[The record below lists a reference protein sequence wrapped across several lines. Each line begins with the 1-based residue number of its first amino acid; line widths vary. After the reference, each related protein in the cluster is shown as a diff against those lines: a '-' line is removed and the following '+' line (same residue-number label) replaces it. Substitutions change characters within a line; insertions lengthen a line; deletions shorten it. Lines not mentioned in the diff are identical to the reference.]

1 MAKVGIIGAGFVGA
15 TAAYAMML
23 NGTCSEIVLI
33 DRDEPRAKAEAAD
46 IAHGAPLAK
55 GVRAYAGDYKD
66 LTGAALVVIAAGS
79 NQKPGESRLNLLAR
93 NAAILASIVPQVVKA
108 APDAVVLL
116 VSNPVDIMTS
126 IARALHPNPSLV
138 MGSGTILDSARFR
151 QLIGERAGVNARYVH
166 SYVMGEHGDSS
177 VMCWSGALIAGMP
190 VATFMSERQIP
201 WDDKI
206 KEGIAYDVRN
216 AALAIIAGKHATYYG
231 IGIAV
236 NSLADAIIN
245 DRHAVYTA
253 SGSCAFDDVCL
264 SLPRLIGRKGILET
278 LMPPLNKDESVA
290 LSHSAQVLYDA
301 QEGVLKDGKLICL

>member
-1 MAKVGIIGAGFVGA
+1 MAKVGVIGAGFVGA

-33 DRDEPRAKAEAAD
+33 DRDEARAKAEAAD

-55 GVRAYAGDYKD
+55 GVRAYAGDYPD
-66 LTGAALVVIAAGS
+66 LKGAALVVIAAGS

-93 NAAILASIVPQVVKA
+93 NAAILASIVPEIVKV
-108 APDAVVLL
+108 APEAVVLL

-126 IARALHPNPSLV
+126 IARALHPTPSLV

-177 VMCWSGALIAGMP
+177 VMCWSSALIAGMP
-190 VATFMSERQIP
+190 VATFMRERKIP
-201 WDDKI
+201 WDDQI
-206 KEGIAYDVRN
+206 MNDIAHDVRN

-253 SGSCAFDDVCL
+253 SGGCAFDDVCL

>member
-33 DRDEPRAKAEAAD
+33 DRDEPRARAEAAD

-66 LTGAALVVIAAGS
+66 LTGASLVVIAAGS

-93 NAAILASIVPQVVKA
+93 NAAILASIVPQIVEV

-245 DRHAVYTA
+245 DRHAVFTV
-253 SGSCAFDDVCL
+253 SGDSPFDEVCL
-264 SLPRLIGRKGILET
+264 SLPRLVGRKGILET

-301 QEGVLKDGKLICL
+301 QEGVLKEGKLVCL

>member
-1 MAKVGIIGAGFVGA
+1 MAKVGVIGAGFVGA

-33 DRDEPRAKAEAAD
+33 DRDEARAKAEAAD

-55 GVRAYAGDYKD
+55 GVRAYAGDYPD
-66 LTGAALVVIAAGS
+66 LKGAALVVIAAGS

-93 NAAILASIVPQVVKA
+93 NAAILASIVPEIVKV

-126 IARALHPNPSLV
+126 IARALHPTPSLV

-177 VMCWSGALIAGMP
+177 VMCWSSALIAGMP
-190 VATFMSERQIP
+190 VASFMRDRKIP

-206 KEGIAYDVRN
+206 MDDFAHDVRN
-216 AALAIIAGKHATYYG
+216 AALSIIAGKHATYYG

-253 SGSCAFDDVCL
+253 SGGCAFDDVCL

>member
-1 MAKVGIIGAGFVGA
+1 MAKVGVIGAGFVGA

-55 GVRAYAGDYKD
+55 GVRAYAGDYPD
-66 LTGAALVVIAAGS
+66 LKGAALVVIAAGS

-93 NAAILASIVPQVVKA
+93 NAAILASIVPEIVKV
-108 APDAVVLL
+108 APEAVVLL

-126 IARALHPNPSLV
+126 IARALHPTPSLV

-177 VMCWSGALIAGMP
+177 VMCWSSALIAGMP
-190 VATFMSERQIP
+190 VATFMRERKIP

-206 KEGIAYDVRN
+206 MDDIAHDVRN

-253 SGSCAFDDVCL
+253 SGGCAFDDVCL

>member
-1 MAKVGIIGAGFVGA
+1 MAKVGVIGAGFVGA

-33 DRDEPRAKAEAAD
+33 DRDEPRARAEAAD

-55 GVRAYAGDYKD
+55 GVRAYAGDYPD
-66 LTGAALVVIAAGS
+66 LKGAALVVIAAGS
-79 NQKPGESRLNLLAR
+79 NQKPGESRLNLLSR
-93 NAAILASIVPQVVKA
+93 NAAILASIVPEIVKV
-108 APDAVVLL
+108 APEAVVLL

-126 IARALHPNPSLV
+126 IARALHPTPSLV

-177 VMCWSGALIAGMP
+177 VMCWSSALIAGMP
-190 VATFMSERQIP
+190 VATFMRERKIP

-206 KEGIAYDVRN
+206 MDAIAYDVRN
-216 AALAIIAGKHATYYG
+216 AALSIIAGKHATYYG

-253 SGSCAFDDVCL
+253 SGGCAFDDVCL

-278 LMPPLNKDESVA
+278 LMPPLNKEESVA

-301 QEGVLKDGKLICL
+301 QEGVLKDGKLVCL

>member
-33 DRDEPRAKAEAAD
+33 DRDEPRARAEAAD

-66 LTGAALVVIAAGS
+66 LTGASLVVIAAGS

-93 NAAILASIVPQVVKA
+93 NAAILASIVPQVVQA

-206 KEGIAYDVRN
+206 KEAIAYDVRN

-245 DRHAVYTA
+245 DRHAVFTV
-253 SGSCAFDDVCL
+253 SGDSPFDEVCL
-264 SLPRLIGRKGILET
+264 SLPRLVGRKGILET

-301 QEGVLKDGKLICL
+301 QEGVLKDGKLVCL

>member
-66 LTGAALVVIAAGS
+66 LTGASLVVIAAGS
-79 NQKPGESRLNLLAR
+79 NQKPGESRLNLLSR
-93 NAAILASIVPQVVKA
+93 NAAILASIVPQVVQA

-206 KEGIAYDVRN
+206 KEAIAYDVRN

-245 DRHAVYTA
+245 DRRAVFTV
-253 SGSCAFDDVCL
+253 SGDSPFDEVCL
-264 SLPRLIGRKGILET
+264 SLPRLVGRKGILET

-301 QEGVLKDGKLICL
+301 QEGVLKDGKLVCL

>member
-1 MAKVGIIGAGFVGA
+1 MAKVGVIGAGFVGA

-33 DRDEPRAKAEAAD
+33 DRDEARAKAEAAD

-55 GVRAYAGDYKD
+55 GVRAYAGDYPD
-66 LTGAALVVIAAGS
+66 LKGAALVVIAAGS

-93 NAAILASIVPQVVKA
+93 NAAILASIVPQVVQA

-126 IARALHPNPSLV
+126 IARALHPTPSLV

-177 VMCWSGALIAGMP
+177 VMCWSSALIAGMP
-190 VATFMSERQIP
+190 VATFMRERKIP

-206 KEGIAYDVRN
+206 MDAIAYDVRN
-216 AALAIIAGKHATYYG
+216 AALSIIAGKHATYYG

-245 DRHAVYTA
+245 DRHAVFTV
-253 SGSCAFDDVCL
+253 SGDSPFDEVCL
-264 SLPRLIGRKGILET
+264 SLPRLVGRKGILET

-301 QEGVLKDGKLICL
+301 QEGVLKDGKLVCL

>member
-66 LTGAALVVIAAGS
+66 LTGAVLVVIAAGS

-93 NAAILASIVPQVVKA
+93 NAAILASIVPQVVQA

-245 DRHAVYTA
+245 DRHAVFTV
-253 SGSCAFDDVCL
+253 SGDSPFDEVCL
-264 SLPRLIGRKGILET
+264 SLPRLVGRKGILET

-301 QEGVLKDGKLICL
+301 QEGVLKDGKLVCL

>member
-66 LTGAALVVIAAGS
+66 LTGAVLVVIAAGS
-79 NQKPGESRLNLLAR
+79 NQKPGESRLNLLSR
-93 NAAILASIVPQVVKA
+93 NAAILASIVPQVVQA

-206 KEGIAYDVRN
+206 KEAIAYDVRN

-245 DRHAVYTA
+245 DRHAVFTV
-253 SGSCAFDDVCL
+253 SGDSPFDEVCL
-264 SLPRLIGRKGILET
+264 SLPRLVGRKGILET

-301 QEGVLKDGKLICL
+301 QEGVLKDGKLVCL

>member
-1 MAKVGIIGAGFVGA
+1 MAKVGVIGAGFVGA

-33 DRDEPRAKAEAAD
+33 DRDEARAKAEAAD

-55 GVRAYAGDYKD
+55 GVRAYAGDYPD
-66 LTGAALVVIAAGS
+66 LKGAALVVIAAGS

-93 NAAILASIVPQVVKA
+93 NAAILASIVPEIVKV

-126 IARALHPNPSLV
+126 IARALHPTPSLV

-177 VMCWSGALIAGMP
+177 VMCWSSALIAGMP
-190 VATFMSERQIP
+190 VATFMRERKIP

-206 KEGIAYDVRN
+206 MDDIAHDVRN

-253 SGSCAFDDVCL
+253 SGGCAFDDVCL

>member
-1 MAKVGIIGAGFVGA
+1 MAKVGVIGAGFVGA

-33 DRDEPRAKAEAAD
+33 DRDEARAKAEAAD

-55 GVRAYAGDYKD
+55 GVRAYAGDYPD
-66 LTGAALVVIAAGS
+66 LKGAALVVIAAGS

-253 SGSCAFDDVCL
+253 SGGCAFDDVCL

-301 QEGVLKDGKLICL
+301 QEGVLKDGKLVCL

>member
-66 LTGAALVVIAAGS
+66 LTGASLVVIAAGS

-93 NAAILASIVPQVVKA
+93 NAAILASIVPQVVQS

-245 DRHAVYTA
+245 DRHAVFTV
-253 SGSCAFDDVCL
+253 SGDSPFDEVCL
-264 SLPRLIGRKGILET
+264 SLPRLVGRKGILET

-301 QEGVLKDGKLICL
+301 QEGVLKDGKLVCL

>member
-1 MAKVGIIGAGFVGA
+1 MAKVGVIGAGFVG
-15 TAAYAMML
+15 AAYAMML

-33 DRDEPRAKAEAAD
+33 DRDEARAKAEAAD

-55 GVRAYAGDYKD
+55 GVRAYAGDYPD
-66 LTGAALVVIAAGS
+66 LKGAALVVIAAGS

-93 NAAILASIVPQVVKA
+93 NAAILASIVPQIVEV

-126 IARALHPNPSLV
+126 IARALHPTPSLV

-166 SYVMGEHGDSS
+166 SYTLGEHGDSS
-177 VMCWSGALIAGMP
+177 VMCWSSALIAGMP
-190 VATFMSERQIP
+190 VATFMRERKIP

-206 KEGIAYDVRN
+206 MDAIAYDVRN
-216 AALAIIAGKHATYYG
+216 AALSIIAGKHATYYG

-253 SGSCAFDDVCL
+253 SGGCAFDDVCL

-301 QEGVLKDGKLICL
+301 QEGVLKDGKLVCL

>member
-33 DRDEPRAKAEAAD
+33 DRDEPRARAEAAD

-245 DRHAVYTA
+245 DRHAVFTV
-253 SGSCAFDDVCL
+253 SGDSPFDEVCL
-264 SLPRLIGRKGILET
+264 SLPRLVGRKGILET

-301 QEGVLKDGKLICL
+301 QEGVLKDGKLVCL

>member
-1 MAKVGIIGAGFVGA
+1 MAKVGVIGAGFVGA

-33 DRDEPRAKAEAAD
+33 DRDEARAKAEAAD

-55 GVRAYAGDYKD
+55 GVRAYAGDYPD
-66 LTGAALVVIAAGS
+66 LKGAALVVIAAGS

-93 NAAILASIVPQVVKA
+93 NAAILASIVPQIVEV

-126 IARALHPNPSLV
+126 IARALHPTPSLV

-177 VMCWSGALIAGMP
+177 VMCWSSALIAGMP
-190 VATFMSERQIP
+190 VATFMRERKIP
-201 WDDKI
+201 WDDQI
-206 KEGIAYDVRN
+206 MNDIAHDVRN

-253 SGSCAFDDVCL
+253 SGGCAFDDVCL

-301 QEGVLKDGKLICL
+301 QEGVLKDGKLVCL

>member
-33 DRDEPRAKAEAAD
+33 DRDEPRARAEAAD

-245 DRHAVYTA
+245 DRHAVFTV
-253 SGSCAFDDVCL
+253 SGDSPFDEVCL
-264 SLPRLIGRKGILET
+264 SLPRLVGRRGILET

-301 QEGVLKDGKLICL
+301 QEGVLKDGKLVCL

>member
-206 KEGIAYDVRN
+206 KEAIAYDVRN

-245 DRHAVYTA
+245 DRHAVFTV
-253 SGSCAFDDVCL
+253 SGDSPFDEVCL
-264 SLPRLIGRKGILET
+264 SLPRLVGRKGILET
-278 LMPPLNKDESVA
+278 LMPPLNKEESLA
-290 LSHSAQVLYDA
+290 LSQSAQILYDA

>member
-1 MAKVGIIGAGFVGA
+1 MAKVGVIGAGFVGA

-33 DRDEPRAKAEAAD
+33 DRDEARAKAEAAD

-55 GVRAYAGDYKD
+55 GVRAYAGDYPD
-66 LTGAALVVIAAGS
+66 LKGAALVVIAAGS

-93 NAAILASIVPQVVKA
+93 NAAILASIVPQIVEV

-126 IARALHPNPSLV
+126 IARALHPTPSLV

-177 VMCWSGALIAGMP
+177 VMCWSSALIAGMP
-190 VATFMSERQIP
+190 VATFMRERKIP

-206 KEGIAYDVRN
+206 MDAIAYDVRN
-216 AALAIIAGKHATYYG
+216 AALSIIAGKHATYYG

-245 DRHAVYTA
+245 DRHAVFTV
-253 SGSCAFDDVCL
+253 SGDSPFDEVCL
-264 SLPRLIGRKGILET
+264 SLPRLVGRKGILET

-301 QEGVLKDGKLICL
+301 QEGVLKDGKLVCL

>member
-1 MAKVGIIGAGFVGA
+1 MAKVGVIGAGFVGA

-33 DRDEPRAKAEAAD
+33 DRDEARAKAEAAD

-55 GVRAYAGDYKD
+55 GVRAYAGDYPD
-66 LTGAALVVIAAGS
+66 LKGAALVVIAAGS

-93 NAAILASIVPQVVKA
+93 NAAILASIVPEIVKV

-126 IARALHPNPSLV
+126 IARALHPTPSLV

-177 VMCWSGALIAGMP
+177 VMCWSSALIAGMP
-190 VATFMSERQIP
+190 PSCASAKSPGTTKSWTPSPTTYATPRSP
-201 WDDKI
+201 SSP
-206 KEGIAYDVRN
+206 AN
-216 AALAIIAGKHATYYG
+216 TPPT
-231 IGIAV
+231 
-236 NSLADAIIN
+236 
-245 DRHAVYTA
+245 TA
-253 SGSCAFDDVCL
+253 SAS
-264 SLPRLIGRKGILET
+264 R
-278 LMPPLNKDESVA
+278 
-290 LSHSAQVLYDA
+290 
-301 QEGVLKDGKLICL
+301 

>member
-66 LTGAALVVIAAGS
+66 LTGASLVVIAAGS

-206 KEGIAYDVRN
+206 KEAIAYDVRN

-245 DRHAVYTA
+245 DRHAVFTV
-253 SGSCAFDDVCL
+253 SGDSPFDEVCL
-264 SLPRLIGRKGILET
+264 SLPRLVGRKGILET

-301 QEGVLKDGKLICL
+301 QEGVLKDGKLVCL

>member
-1 MAKVGIIGAGFVGA
+1 MAKVGVIGAGFVGA

-33 DRDEPRAKAEAAD
+33 DRDEARAKAEAAD

-55 GVRAYAGDYKD
+55 GVRAYAGDYPD
-66 LTGAALVVIAAGS
+66 LKGAALVVIAAGS

-93 NAAILASIVPQVVKA
+93 NAAILASIVPQIVEV

-126 IARALHPNPSLV
+126 IARALHPTPSLV

-206 KEGIAYDVRN
+206 KEAIAYDVRN

-245 DRHAVYTA
+245 DRHAVFTV
-253 SGSCAFDDVCL
+253 SGDSPFDEVCL
-264 SLPRLIGRKGILET
+264 SLPRLVGRKGILET

-301 QEGVLKDGKLICL
+301 QEGVLKDGKLVCL

>member
-1 MAKVGIIGAGFVGA
+1 MAKVGVIGAGFVGA

-33 DRDEPRAKAEAAD
+33 DRDEARAKAEAAD

-55 GVRAYAGDYKD
+55 GVRAYAGDYPD
-66 LTGAALVVIAAGS
+66 LKGAALVVIAAGS

-93 NAAILASIVPQVVKA
+93 NAAILASIVPEIVKV
-108 APDAVVLL
+108 APEAVVLL
-116 VSNPVDIMTS
+116 VSNPVVIMTS
-126 IARALHPNPSLV
+126 IARALHPTPSLV

-177 VMCWSGALIAGMP
+177 VMCWSSALIAGMP
-190 VATFMSERQIP
+190 VATFMRERKIP

-206 KEGIAYDVRN
+206 MDAIAYDVRN
-216 AALAIIAGKHATYYG
+216 AALSIIAGKHATYYG

-253 SGSCAFDDVCL
+253 SGGCAFDDVCL

-301 QEGVLKDGKLICL
+301 QEGVLKDGKLVCL

>member
-1 MAKVGIIGAGFVGA
+1 MAKVGVIGAGFVGA

-33 DRDEPRAKAEAAD
+33 DRDEARAKAEAAD

-55 GVRAYAGDYKD
+55 GVRAYAGDYPD
-66 LTGAALVVIAAGS
+66 LKGAALVVIAAGS

-93 NAAILASIVPQVVKA
+93 NAAILASIVPQIVEV

-126 IARALHPNPSLV
+126 IARALHPTPSLV

-177 VMCWSGALIAGMP
+177 VMCWSSALIAGMP
-190 VATFMSERQIP
+190 VATFMRERKIP

-206 KEGIAYDVRN
+206 MDAIAYDVRN

-245 DRHAVYTA
+245 DRHAVFTV
-253 SGSCAFDDVCL
+253 SGDSPFDEVCL
-264 SLPRLIGRKGILET
+264 SLPRLVGRKGILET

-301 QEGVLKDGKLICL
+301 QEGVLKDGKLVCL

>member
-1 MAKVGIIGAGFVGA
+1 M
-15 TAAYAMML
+15 
-23 NGTCSEIVLI
+23 
-33 DRDEPRAKAEAAD
+33 PR
-46 IAHGAPLAK
+46 PLAK

-66 LTGAALVVIAAGS
+66 LTGASLVVIAAGS

-93 NAAILASIVPQVVKA
+93 NAAILASIVPQVVQS

-206 KEGIAYDVRN
+206 KEAIAYDVRN

-245 DRHAVYTA
+245 DRHAVFTV
-253 SGSCAFDDVCL
+253 SGDSPFDEVCL
-264 SLPRLIGRKGILET
+264 SLPRLVGRKGILET

-301 QEGVLKDGKLICL
+301 QEGVLKDGKLVCL

>member
-1 MAKVGIIGAGFVGA
+1 MAKVGVIGAGFVGA

-33 DRDEPRAKAEAAD
+33 DRDELRAKAEAAD

-55 GVRAYAGDYKD
+55 GVRAYAGDYPD
-66 LTGAALVVIAAGS
+66 LKGAALVVIAAGS

-93 NAAILASIVPQVVKA
+93 NAAILASIVPEIVKV
-108 APDAVVLL
+108 APEAVVLL

-126 IARALHPNPSLV
+126 IARALHPTPSLV

-177 VMCWSGALIAGMP
+177 VMCWSSALIAGMP
-190 VATFMSERQIP
+190 VATFMRERKIP

-206 KEGIAYDVRN
+206 MDAIAHDVRN

-253 SGSCAFDDVCL
+253 SGGCAFDDVCL

>member
-33 DRDEPRAKAEAAD
+33 DRDEPRARAEAAD

-66 LTGAALVVIAAGS
+66 LTGASLAVIAAGS

-93 NAAILASIVPQVVKA
+93 NAAILASIVPQVVQA

-206 KEGIAYDVRN
+206 KETIAYDVRN

-245 DRHAVYTA
+245 DRHAVFTV
-253 SGSCAFDDVCL
+253 SGDSPFDEVCL
-264 SLPRLIGRKGILET
+264 SLPRLVGRNGILET
-278 LMPPLNKDESVA
+278 LMPPLNKDESIA

-301 QEGVLKDGKLICL
+301 QEGVLKDGKLVCL

>member
-1 MAKVGIIGAGFVGA
+1 MAKVGVIGAGFVGA

-33 DRDEPRAKAEAAD
+33 DRDEARAKAEAAD

-55 GVRAYAGDYKD
+55 GVRAYAGDYPD
-66 LTGAALVVIAAGS
+66 LKGAALVVIAAGS

-93 NAAILASIVPQVVKA
+93 NAAILASIVPQIVEV

-126 IARALHPNPSLV
+126 IARALHPTPSLV

-177 VMCWSGALIAGMP
+177 VMCWSSALIAGMP
-190 VATFMSERQIP
+190 VATFMRERKIP

-206 KEGIAYDVRN
+206 MDAIAYDVRN
-216 AALAIIAGKHATYYG
+216 AALSIIAGKHATYYG

-245 DRHAVYTA
+245 DRHAVFTV
-253 SGSCAFDDVCL
+253 SGDSPFDEVCL

-301 QEGVLKDGKLICL
+301 QEGVLKDGKLVCL

>member
-1 MAKVGIIGAGFVGA
+1 M
-15 TAAYAMML
+15 
-23 NGTCSEIVLI
+23 
-33 DRDEPRAKAEAAD
+33 
-46 IAHGAPLAK
+46 
-55 GVRAYAGDYKD
+55 
-66 LTGAALVVIAAGS
+66 LVVIAAGS

-93 NAAILASIVPQVVKA
+93 NAAIFASIVPQVVA
-108 APDAVVLL
+108 VAPDAVVLI

-126 IARALHPNPSLV
+126 VTRALHPTPELV

-166 SYVMGEHGDSS
+166 SYTLGEHGDSS
-177 VMCWSGALIAGMP
+177 VMCWSSALIAGMP

-201 WDDKI
+201 WGKKEMDD
-206 KEGIAYDVRN
+206 IATNVRG
-216 AALAIIAGKHATYYG
+216 AALSIIAGKNATYYG

-245 DRHAVYTA
+245 DRHAIFTV

-264 SLPRLIGRKGILET
+264 SLPRLIGRRGILDT
-278 LMPPLNKDESVA
+278 LMPPLNKEESLA
-290 LSHSAQVLYDA
+290 LSQSAQILYDA

>member
-1 MAKVGIIGAGFVGA
+1 MAKVGVIGAGFVGA

-33 DRDEPRAKAEAAD
+33 DRDEARAKAEAAD

-55 GVRAYAGDYKD
+55 GVRAYAGDYPD
-66 LTGAALVVIAAGS
+66 LKGAALVVIAAGS

-93 NAAILASIVPQVVKA
+93 NAAILASIVPQIVEV

-126 IARALHPNPSLV
+126 IARALHPTPSLV

-177 VMCWSGALIAGMP
+177 VMCWSSALIAGMP
-190 VATFMSERQIP
+190 VATFMRERKIP

-206 KEGIAYDVRN
+206 MDAIAYNVRN
-216 AALAIIAGKHATYYG
+216 AALSIIAGKHATYYG

-245 DRHAVYTA
+245 DRHAVFTV
-253 SGSCAFDDVCL
+253 SGDSPFDEVCL
-264 SLPRLIGRKGILET
+264 SLPRLVGRKGILET

-301 QEGVLKDGKLICL
+301 QEGVLKDGKLVCL

>member
-1 MAKVGIIGAGFVGA
+1 MAKVGVIGAGFVGA

-33 DRDEPRAKAEAAD
+33 DRDEARAKAEAAD
-46 IAHGAPLAK
+46 IAHGAPLAQ
-55 GVRAYAGDYKD
+55 GVRAYAGDYPD
-66 LTGAALVVIAAGS
+66 LKGAALVVIAAGS

-93 NAAILASIVPQVVKA
+93 NAAILASIVPEIVKV
-108 APDAVVLL
+108 APEAVVLL

-126 IARALHPNPSLV
+126 IARALHPTPSLV

-177 VMCWSGALIAGMP
+177 VMCWSSALIAGMP
-190 VATFMSERQIP
+190 VATFMRERKIP
-201 WDDKI
+201 WDDQI
-206 KEGIAYDVRN
+206 MNDIAHDVRN

-253 SGSCAFDDVCL
+253 SGGCAFDDVCL

-278 LMPPLNKDESVA
+278 LMPPLNKEESVA

-301 QEGVLKDGKLICL
+301 QEGVLKDGKLVCL

>member
-1 MAKVGIIGAGFVGA
+1 MAKVGVIGAGFVGA

-55 GVRAYAGDYKD
+55 GVRAYAGDYPD
-66 LTGAALVVIAAGS
+66 LKGAALVVIAAGS

-93 NAAILASIVPQVVKA
+93 NAAILASIVPEIVKV
-108 APDAVVLL
+108 APEAVVLL

-126 IARALHPNPSLV
+126 IARALHPTPSLV

-177 VMCWSGALIAGMP
+177 VMCWSSALIAGMP
-190 VATFMSERQIP
+190 VATFMRERKIP

-206 KEGIAYDVRN
+206 MDDIAHDVRN

-253 SGSCAFDDVCL
+253 SGGCAFDDVCL

-301 QEGVLKDGKLICL
+301 QEGVLKDGKLVCL

>member
-1 MAKVGIIGAGFVGA
+1 MAKVGVIGAGFVGA

-33 DRDEPRAKAEAAD
+33 DRDEARAKAEAAD

-55 GVRAYAGDYKD
+55 GVRAYAGDYPD
-66 LTGAALVVIAAGS
+66 LKGAALVVIAAGS

-93 NAAILASIVPQVVKA
+93 NAAILASIVPQIVEV

-126 IARALHPNPSLV
+126 IARALHPTPSLV

-177 VMCWSGALIAGMP
+177 VMCWSSALIAGMP
-190 VATFMSERQIP
+190 VATFMRERKIP

-206 KEGIAYDVRN
+206 MDDIAHDVRN

-253 SGSCAFDDVCL
+253 SGGCAFDDVCL
-264 SLPRLIGRKGILET
+264 SLPRLIGRRGILDT
-278 LMPPLNKDESVA
+278 LMPPLNKEESLA
-290 LSHSAQVLYDA
+290 LSQSAQILYDA

>member
-1 MAKVGIIGAGFVGA
+1 MAKVGVIGAGFVGA

-33 DRDEPRAKAEAAD
+33 DRDEARAKAEAAD

-55 GVRAYAGDYKD
+55 GVRAYAGDYPD
-66 LTGAALVVIAAGS
+66 LKGAALVVIAAGS

-93 NAAILASIVPQVVKA
+93 NAAILASIVPQVVQA

-126 IARALHPNPSLV
+126 IARALHPTPSLV

-177 VMCWSGALIAGMP
+177 VMCWSSALIAGMP
-190 VATFMSERQIP
+190 VATFMRERKIP

-206 KEGIAYDVRN
+206 MDDIAHDVRN

-253 SGSCAFDDVCL
+253 SGGCAFDDVCL

-301 QEGVLKDGKLICL
+301 QEGVLKDGKLVCL

>member
-66 LTGAALVVIAAGS
+66 LTGASLVVIAAGS

-93 NAAILASIVPQVVKA
+93 NAAILASIVPQVVQA

-177 VMCWSGALIAGMP
+177 VMCWSSALIAGMP
-190 VATFMSERQIP
+190 VATFMRERKIP

-206 KEGIAYDVRN
+206 MDAIAYDVRN
-216 AALAIIAGKHATYYG
+216 AALSIIAGKHATYYG

-253 SGSCAFDDVCL
+253 SGGCAFDDVCL

-301 QEGVLKDGKLICL
+301 QEGVLKDGKLVCL

>member
-66 LTGAALVVIAAGS
+66 LTGASLVVIAAGS

-93 NAAILASIVPQVVKA
+93 NAAILASIVPQVVQA

-245 DRHAVYTA
+245 DRHAVFTV
-253 SGSCAFDDVCL
+253 SGDSPFDEVCL
-264 SLPRLIGRKGILET
+264 SLPRLVGRKGILET

-301 QEGVLKDGKLICL
+301 QEGVLKDGKLVCL

>member
-1 MAKVGIIGAGFVGA
+1 MAKVGVIGAGFVGA

-55 GVRAYAGDYKD
+55 GVRAYAGDYPD
-66 LTGAALVVIAAGS
+66 LKGAALVVIAAGS

-93 NAAILASIVPQVVKA
+93 NAAILASIVPEIVKV
-108 APDAVVLL
+108 APEAVVLL

-177 VMCWSGALIAGMP
+177 VMCWSSALIAGMP
-190 VATFMSERQIP
+190 VATFMRERKIP
-201 WDDKI
+201 WDDQI
-206 KEGIAYDVRN
+206 MNDIAHDVRN

-253 SGSCAFDDVCL
+253 SGGCAFDDVCL

-278 LMPPLNKDESVA
+278 LMPPLNKEESVA

-301 QEGVLKDGKLICL
+301 QEGVLKDGKLVCL

>member
-1 MAKVGIIGAGFVGA
+1 MAKVGVIGAGFVGA

-33 DRDEPRAKAEAAD
+33 DRDEARAKAEAAD

-55 GVRAYAGDYKD
+55 GVRAYAGDYPD
-66 LTGAALVVIAAGS
+66 LKGAALVVIAAGS

-93 NAAILASIVPQVVKA
+93 NAAILASIVPQIVEV

-126 IARALHPNPSLV
+126 IARALHPTPSLV

-253 SGSCAFDDVCL
+253 SGGCAFDDVCL

-301 QEGVLKDGKLICL
+301 QEGVLKDGKLVCL